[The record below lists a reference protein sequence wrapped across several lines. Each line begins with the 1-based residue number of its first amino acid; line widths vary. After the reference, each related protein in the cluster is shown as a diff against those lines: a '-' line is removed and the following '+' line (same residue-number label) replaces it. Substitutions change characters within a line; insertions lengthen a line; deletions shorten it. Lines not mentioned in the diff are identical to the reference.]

1 MLITEAQLLPCAAA
15 GAQPG
20 RGSNCSLLSLLL
32 HGSGN
37 IFRSTRKGCSY
48 GLHSEA
54 ALTGAA
60 RDLTSSSPSLDIY
73 FRSCSVVGVFEAAS
87 NVISCPLLNLSSPYS
102 L

>member
-32 HGSGN
+32 QGSGN
-37 IFRSTRKGCSY
+37 IFRSTREGCSY
-48 GLHSEA
+48 GSCSKA

-60 RDLTSSSPSLDIY
+60 RDATSSSPSLDIY
-73 FRSCSVVGVFEAAS
+73 FRSCSVVGVCEAS
-87 NVISCPLLNLSSPYS
+87 NNVISYPLLNLSSP
-102 L
+102 